1 MTKNYNKKEF
11 NMILYSID
19 DLVPQDHFLRKYDE
33 ALDWSFIYP
42 LVEDLYSKYGKPS
55 VDPIVLFKIV
65 ALNYVEGIHSI
76 RKTCERCKTDLAY
89 RWFLGLNFEDK
100 IPDHST
106 FSQNMSRKFMDTD
119 VFEKILIQIV
129 SVANDYGFIDA
140 ENTFIDSTHVKA
152 NANKKKHENKTVKL
166 AEKIYKEEL
175 IKDINE
181 DRIAHDKKPLK
192 EDGKDDDDDD
202 DTPNSNNTIDDDTL
216 HKSEDSDEIIDIN
229 DEDIISYDKETGEVI
244 EKNKNIKY
252 KNIKVSTVDPE
263 SGYYH
268 KGEHEKVFAYSS
280 SAICDKHGFV
290 LATYT
295 TSGNIHDSVS
305 FHGLYENY
313 KKTNFYNETKLYC
326 LDAGYASPS
335 IEKAIIDDGKDILV
349 PYIRPKTK
357 KGFFKKYEYVY
368 DEKLDIFICPNNEDL
383 IYKTTNKDG
392 YRLYES
398 NPNKCINCPFRENC
412 TSNKNYKKTIT
423 QHVWWEYQ
431 EIAHDT
437 RHTLGNDEI
446 YAKRKE
452 TIERVFA
459 DGKENFGLRFTRYK
473 GIKRVHYSL
482 LLTFAFMNLKK
493 LAILKNKFFPNY
505 SIFEYI
511 KSIFLLKSQKHA
523 FLSTI

>member
-1 MTKNYNKKEF
+1 M
-11 NMILYSID
+11 
-19 DLVPQDHFLRKYDE
+19 
-33 ALDWSFIYP
+33 
-42 LVEDLYSKYGKPS
+42 
-55 VDPIVLFKIV
+55 
-65 ALNYVEGIHSI
+65 
-76 RKTCERCKTDLAY
+76 
-89 RWFLGLNFEDK
+89 
-100 IPDHST
+100 
-106 FSQNMSRKFMDTD
+106 
-119 VFEKILIQIV
+119 
-129 SVANDYGFIDA
+129 
-140 ENTFIDSTHVKA
+140 
-152 NANKKKHENKTVKL
+152 
-166 AEKIYKEEL
+166 
-175 IKDINE
+175 
-181 DRIAHDKKPLK
+181 
-192 EDGKDDDDDD
+192 
-202 DTPNSNNTIDDDTL
+202 
-216 HKSEDSDEIIDIN
+216 
-229 DEDIISYDKETGEVI
+229 
-244 EKNKNIKY
+244 
-252 KNIKVSTVDPE
+252 
-263 SGYYH
+263 
-268 KGEHEKVFAYSS
+268 
-280 SAICDKHGFV
+280 
-290 LATYT
+290 
-295 TSGNIHDSVS
+295 
-305 FHGLYENY
+305 
-313 KKTNFYNETKLYC
+313 
-326 LDAGYASPS
+326 
-335 IEKAIIDDGKDILV
+335 

-523 FLSTI
+523 FLSTIC